1 MAEREHLFEE
11 IAAEADVEASQA
23 VAGGDAA
30 NVSSSAS
37 FTPGCNDHE
46 AGPSTSIVDL
56 TSTDNVLDQV
66 VDSDEE

>member
-1 MAEREHLFEE
+1 M
-11 IAAEADVEASQA
+11 EASQA